1 LITRQ
6 PGYALQLFNAVA
18 GQVFSVVD
26 HFVYCSGGFDGLE
39 AAKIMG
45 VMFLT

>member
-18 GQVFSVVD
+18 GQVFSVDD
-26 HFVYCSGGFDGLE
+26 HFVYCSGGFDDLE
-39 AAKIMG
+39 VAKIKDSS
-45 VMFLT
+45 F